1 MCWDPKSNMASLK
14 VPLSL
19 RAASDPLSFSPPL
32 FLFYVLPFGV
42 SKKKKKKIIGKIK
55 KIMAGH
61 ILKLPLM
68 YFGRGCQ
75 LTLPCGVPQ
84 ARRRRRTYLSHH

>member
-32 FLFYVLPFGV
+32 FLFYVLPFGI
-42 SKKKKKKIIGKIK
+42 STKKKKNHRKNKKDHGWSYTKT
-55 KIMAGH
+55 AADV
-61 ILKLPLM
+61 LWPWLPAHSPLWCAT
-68 YFGRGCQ
+68 GEKE
-75 LTLPCGVPQ
+75 
-84 ARRRRRTYLSHH
+84 A